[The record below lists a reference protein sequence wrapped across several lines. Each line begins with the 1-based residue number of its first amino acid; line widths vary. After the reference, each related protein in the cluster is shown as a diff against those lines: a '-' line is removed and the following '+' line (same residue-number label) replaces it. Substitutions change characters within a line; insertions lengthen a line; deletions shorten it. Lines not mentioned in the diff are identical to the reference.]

1 LFTAL
6 VIPARFNGAID
17 MIPSK
22 ETLAAAWA
30 ILGDNR
36 QFDPEHALEL
46 YDALTAGGRIERPL
60 VVSDPPE
67 FEVVGTSWQKL
78 PIWTSMLPANGGR
91 GVKKHL
97 VADVWDEIH
106 VEIEENGDGWY
117 RYDANLSLD
126 IMDNAVQLALCR
138 TRDSADTI
146 FQGIHVVQ
154 GASVPGS
161 GPEDI
166 IGVDEG
172 DLVSLVARTGAGLT
186 ATLQVWSAALDY
198 ERRLAKT

>member
-1 LFTAL
+1 MT
-6 VIPARFNGAID
+6 
-17 MIPSK
+17 IPSK
-22 ETLAAAWA
+22 ETILANLQAKAATHD
-30 ILGDNR
+30 IRLGDV
-36 QFDPEHALEL
+36 LEI

-60 VVSDPPE
+60 VASDPPE

-97 VADVWDEIH
+97 VADVWDETH

-117 RYDANLSLD
+117 RFDANLSLD
-126 IMDNAVQLALCR
+126 IMDNVVQLALCR
-138 TRDSADTI
+138 TRDSEDTI
-146 FQGIHVVQ
+146 FQGIHVLQ

-186 ATLQVWSAALDY
+186 ATLKVWSAALDY